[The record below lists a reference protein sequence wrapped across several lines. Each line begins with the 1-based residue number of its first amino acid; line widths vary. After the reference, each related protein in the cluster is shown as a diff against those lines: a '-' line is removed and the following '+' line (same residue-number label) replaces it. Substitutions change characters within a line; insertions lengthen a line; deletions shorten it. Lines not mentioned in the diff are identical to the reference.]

1 MAEAS
6 RAERTSFRYRLG
18 RRSGPR
24 GQLRVRTRAR
34 WPGRC
39 ARHHRRGP
47 GAFRSPATCCGSGG
61 GARRQHFASR
71 CARAGARRAHG
82 ARRPRRDPPHS
93 RRFHGGG
100 GRRRRRRPLDVVTGN
115 GEAVVGRAKVVIT
128 DYVWESLDVERKTLG
143 DLAEIVA
150 LKTKKPEEFLSEARD
165 CDALLNTYAG
175 PITAEAMSGMPR
187 CKIIARYGI
196 GVDTIDLE
204 AATQAGIIVTNNP
217 TYCIEEVAEQTM
229 ALILASARKIP
240 VRAAAFGLAVLYSDP
255 FVKEGQFKVPG
266 KAVDLDTLLRDSDF
280 VSLHPPLTPQ
290 TRKMIG
296 EAAFGKMKPTAV
308 LVNCA
313 RGPIVDTDALVRA
326 LDAKQIAGAALDTV
340 DPEPLP
346 DPHPLRG
353 RDNVILNPHV
363 AWYSEQAMAGL
374 QAGAPGEVRRVLSGE
389 WPVNV
394 VNRAVKAKN
403 RAGL

>member
-1 MAEAS
+1 MA
-6 RAERTSFRYRLG
+6 G
-18 RRSGPR
+18 
-24 GQLRVRTRAR
+24 RAR
-34 WPGRC
+34 
-39 ARHHRRGP
+39 
-47 GAFRSPATCCGSGG
+47 
-61 GARRQHFASR
+61 
-71 CARAGARRAHG
+71 
-82 ARRPRRDPPHS
+82 
-93 RRFHGGG
+93 
-100 GRRRRRRPLDVVTGN
+100 
-115 GEAVVGRAKVVIT
+115 VVIS
-128 DYVWESLDVERKTLG
+128 DYVWESLDVEKKTLG
-143 DLAEIVA
+143 DLADLVA
-150 LKTKKPEEFLSEARD
+150 LKAKKPEEFLDEAKD

-175 PITAEAMSGMPR
+175 PITADVMARMPKCR
-187 CKIIARYGI
+187 IIARYGI

-229 ALILASARKIP
+229 ALILSSARKIP
-240 VRAAAFGLAVLYSDP
+240 FYDRMVRAGRWEVPPGKPIYRLAGRTLGLVGFGNIARQVAVRAAAFGLNVLYSDP
-255 FVKEGQFKVPG
+255 FVKEGQFRVPG
-266 KAVDLDTLLRDSDF
+266 RAVDLDTLLRESDF

-296 EAAFGKMKPTAV
+296 EDAFGKMKRTAV

-326 LDAKQIAGAALDTV
+326 LDAKRIAGAALDTV

-363 AWYSEQAMAGL
+363 AWYSEQAMTGL
-374 QAGAPGEVRRVLSGE
+374 QAGAPGEVRRVLSGQ

-394 VNRAVKAKN
+394 VNPGVRGKN